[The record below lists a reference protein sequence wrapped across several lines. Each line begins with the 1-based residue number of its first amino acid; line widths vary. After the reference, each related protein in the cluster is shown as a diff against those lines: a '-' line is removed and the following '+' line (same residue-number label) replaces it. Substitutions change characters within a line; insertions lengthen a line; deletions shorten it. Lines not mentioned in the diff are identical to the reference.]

1 MRIIKPVTII
11 TGASSGI
18 GAALAREFA
27 KHGHD
32 LALVALP
39 EPTLEATADEIVA
52 MGRPRP
58 EVFPIDLGIRGA
70 TGGLARE
77 LIERRLEPT
86 NIVNS
91 AGFGRIG
98 AAADL
103 DHDEQLAMVEL
114 NTRVLTDLCLRWIDS
129 LVRHQGGILNVGS
142 IAGFFPG
149 PGMAVYH
156 ATKAYILLFG
166 EALHFELRPKG
177 IRVTTLCPG
186 PVDTPFM
193 ARAGIPTDYFPSIL
207 KRPAEYVARHGYHGF
222 IQGECVV
229 VPGSANRV
237 FVSLLR
243 FVPRGILMS
252 LIGAGQRAAPAGGL
266 VDGRAGG
273 TRRGSQNV

>member
-1 MRIIKPVTII
+1 P
-11 TGASSGI
+11 A
-18 GAALAREFA
+18 
-27 KHGHD
+27 
-32 LALVALP
+32 
-39 EPTLEATADEIVA
+39 LEAVADEIVA

-58 EVFPIDLGIRGA
+58 EVLPIDLGIRSA
-70 TGGLARE
+70 TEDLVRE
-77 LIERRLEPT
+77 LIERRLEPA

-103 DHDEQLAMVEL
+103 DQDEQLAMVEL
-114 NTRVLTDLCLRWIDS
+114 NVRVLTDLSLLWIDS
-129 LVRHQGGILNVGS
+129 LARHQGGILNVGS

-186 PVDTPFM
+186 PVETPFM
-193 ARAGIPTDYFPSIL
+193 ARAGTPVDNSPAIW

-243 FVPRGILMS
+243 FIPRGILMS
-252 LIGAGQRAAPAGGL
+252 IIGARQHAARAGGL
-266 VDGRAGG
+266 VNGRAGG
-273 TRRGSQNV
+273 ARRGSQN